1 MPLHAE
7 HDDLTAPWAESER
20 LVPRVLAQPVQQF
33 LHTEAAGGVVLLIA
47 AVAAVAWAS
56 SPWASSYDHL
66 WSAELTVGT
75 PGVHLTESLRHWV
88 NDLAMALFFFVAGL
102 EIKRE
107 LVHGD
112 LREVRTAILPIM
124 YAIGGMVIPAL
135 TFLAFNAGGPGASG
149 WGVPMATDI
158 AFSIGVLAL
167 IGRRTPA
174 SLKVFLLT
182 LAIVDDIGAIVVI
195 AVFYSHGVSPLWL
208 AVAAAIVGAIAA
220 LSRVGVRS
228 LAPYGVLAA
237 ALWLVT
243 LESGVHATIAGV
255 ILGLLTPARPLQR
268 PGAVAEAA
276 AERLRARHLLDRVE
290 DEYDETSMLEVS
302 SFTAQAVSPVDRFQ
316 RRLHPYTSFVVLPL
330 FALANAGVDLT
341 PDGAGIS
348 LTTPVALGI
357 VVGLVLGKPLGIL
370 LSALVAT
377 RFLKASLPA
386 RAGWVDLAGVGMLAG
401 IGFTVSL
408 FITQLAFAPDLQA
421 DATIAVLAASVLAG
435 VAGTVLLAFRGS
447 RPRPTEA
454 ATRSDPSSNATDTLI

>member
-124 YAIGGMVIPAL
+124 CAIGGMVIPAL

-174 SLKVFLLT
+174 SL
-182 LAIVDDIGAIVVI
+182 
-195 AVFYSHGVSPLWL
+195 
-208 AVAAAIVGAIAA
+208 
-220 LSRVGVRS
+220 
-228 LAPYGVLAA
+228 
-237 ALWLVT
+237 
-243 LESGVHATIAGV
+243 
-255 ILGLLTPARPLQR
+255 
-268 PGAVAEAA
+268 
-276 AERLRARHLLDRVE
+276 
-290 DEYDETSMLEVS
+290 
-302 SFTAQAVSPVDRFQ
+302 
-316 RRLHPYTSFVVLPL
+316 
-330 FALANAGVDLT
+330 
-341 PDGAGIS
+341 
-348 LTTPVALGI
+348 
-357 VVGLVLGKPLGIL
+357 
-370 LSALVAT
+370 
-377 RFLKASLPA
+377 
-386 RAGWVDLAGVGMLAG
+386 
-401 IGFTVSL
+401 
-408 FITQLAFAPDLQA
+408 
-421 DATIAVLAASVLAG
+421 
-435 VAGTVLLAFRGS
+435 
-447 RPRPTEA
+447 
-454 ATRSDPSSNATDTLI
+454 